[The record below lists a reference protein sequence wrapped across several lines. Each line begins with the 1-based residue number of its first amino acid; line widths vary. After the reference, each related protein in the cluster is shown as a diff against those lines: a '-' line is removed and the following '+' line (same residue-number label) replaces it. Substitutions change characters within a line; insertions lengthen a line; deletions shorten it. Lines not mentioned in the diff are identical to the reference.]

1 VPSKWLDAPQ
11 RRHLLY
17 PKLTDLLIVKQN
29 FRRGSVR
36 KIANGI
42 VSIIAPQRAAKWFW
56 DYSSSIEDQ
65 EPVREFWDIPFVRLG
80 RVAAVTGDSSVSQ
93 PAYVF
98 EKLLGGKERSRALS
112 VGCGS
117 ARVELEY
124 ARLGCFSEIVA
135 SDLSPESL
143 AKAEALALEAGVRDR
158 FSYRRQGIDETVAC
172 NERFDAILCFNCLHH
187 FKNVAEIIAKFSNL
201 ITNDGLLI
209 IDDYIGVR
217 HHRYRPEK
225 FLLMQGLLEII
236 PERYRRHY
244 RHPSIKRRVL
254 IPSPLMIY
262 LRD

>member
-98 EKLLGGKERSRALS
+98 EKLLGGKERSRAL
-112 VGCGS
+112 
-117 ARVELEY
+117 L
-124 ARLGCFSEIVA
+124 L
-135 SDLSPESL
+135 
-143 AKAEALALEAGVRDR
+143 RDR
-158 FSYRRQGIDETVAC
+158 RIGFITGKPRESRGPRARSRCARPVLLSTAGNRR
-172 NERFDAILCFNCLHH
+172 
-187 FKNVAEIIAKFSNL
+187 
-201 ITNDGLLI
+201 DGRL
-209 IDDYIGVR
+209 
-217 HHRYRPEK
+217 
-225 FLLMQGLLEII
+225 Q
-236 PERYRRHY
+236 
-244 RHPSIKRRVL
+244 
-254 IPSPLMIY
+254 
-262 LRD
+262 